1 MTKNLKANFKRDV
14 SHASYTS
21 HLKSLALAAALVLLA
36 GCGIRSI
43 ELVRTADGYDFEYTN
58 IGLKTDVT
66 RIEVEKST
74 NGTIRCV
81 IDGVATDVS
90 AENKRMIEASG
101 TAVGNI
107 AEKVIEGVK

>member
-1 MTKNLKANFKRDV
+1 MKILIV
-14 SHASYTS
+14 I
-21 HLKSLALAAALVLLA
+21 AAAAMCA

-43 ELVRTADGYDFEYTN
+43 ELVRNADGYDFEYTN

-66 RIEVEKST
+66 RVEVEKST
-74 NGTIRCV
+74 NGMVRCV

-90 AENKRMIEASG
+90 AENKRMIEAGG

-107 AEKVIEGVK
+107 AEKVVEGFK

>member
-1 MTKNLKANFKRDV
+1 MKILIAI
-14 SHASYTS
+14 
-21 HLKSLALAAALVLLA
+21 AAAAMCA

-43 ELVRTADGYDFEYTN
+43 ELVRNADGYDFEYTN

-66 RIEVEKST
+66 RIEIEKHT
-74 NGTIRCV
+74 NGIVRCV

-101 TAVGNI
+101 TAVGNV
-107 AEKVIEGVK
+107 AQKVVEGLK

>member
-1 MTKNLKANFKRDV
+1 MKKKLCAPLRLCV
-14 SHASYTS
+14 
-21 HLKSLALAAALVLLA
+21 AALIFSAVA

-43 ELVRTADGYDFEYTN
+43 ELVRNADGYDFEYTN

-74 NGTIRCV
+74 NGIVRCV

-90 AENKRMIEASG
+90 AENKRMIEAGG

>member
-1 MTKNLKANFKRDV
+1 MKILIV
-14 SHASYTS
+14 I
-21 HLKSLALAAALVLLA
+21 AAVAMCA

-43 ELVRTADGYDFEYTN
+43 ELVRNVDGYDFEYTN

-66 RIEVEKST
+66 RIEIEKST
-74 NGTIRCV
+74 NGTVRCV

-101 TAVGNI
+101 TAVGNV
-107 AEKVIEGVK
+107 AQKVVEGLK

>member
-1 MTKNLKANFKRDV
+1 MKILIAI
-14 SHASYTS
+14 
-21 HLKSLALAAALVLLA
+21 AAAAMCA

-43 ELVRTADGYDFEYTN
+43 ELGRNADGYDFEYTN

-66 RIEVEKST
+66 RIEIEKST
-74 NGTIRCV
+74 NGTVRCV

-101 TAVGNI
+101 TVVGNV
-107 AEKVIEGVK
+107 AQKVVEGLK

>member
-1 MTKNLKANFKRDV
+1 MKILIAI
-14 SHASYTS
+14 
-21 HLKSLALAAALVLLA
+21 AAAAMCA

-43 ELVRTADGYDFEYTN
+43 ELVRNADGYDFEYTN

-66 RIEVEKST
+66 RIEIEKST
-74 NGTIRCV
+74 NGIVRCV

-90 AENKRMIEASG
+90 AENKHMIEASG

-107 AEKVIEGVK
+107 AEKVVEGLK

>member
-1 MTKNLKANFKRDV
+1 MKILIAI
-14 SHASYTS
+14 
-21 HLKSLALAAALVLLA
+21 AAAAMCA

-43 ELVRTADGYDFEYTN
+43 KLVRNADGYDFEYTN

-66 RIEVEKST
+66 RIEIEKST
-74 NGTIRCV
+74 NGIVRCV

>member
-1 MTKNLKANFKRDV
+1 MKILIAI
-14 SHASYTS
+14 
-21 HLKSLALAAALVLLA
+21 AAAAMCA

-43 ELVRTADGYDFEYTN
+43 ELVRNADGYDFEYTN

-66 RIEVEKST
+66 RIEIERST
-74 NGTIRCV
+74 NGIVRCV

-101 TAVGNI
+101 TAVGNV
-107 AEKVIEGVK
+107 AQKVVEGLK

>member
-1 MTKNLKANFKRDV
+1 MKILIAI
-14 SHASYTS
+14 
-21 HLKSLALAAALVLLA
+21 AAAAMCA

-43 ELVRTADGYDFEYTN
+43 ELVRNADGYDFEYTN

-66 RIEVEKST
+66 RIEIEKYT
-74 NGTIRCV
+74 NGMVRCV
-81 IDGVATDVS
+81 IEGVATDVS

-107 AEKVIEGVK
+107 AQKVVEGLK

>member
-1 MTKNLKANFKRDV
+1 MKKKLC
-14 SHASYTS
+14 ASLRLCAS
-21 HLKSLALAAALVLLA
+21 ALICSTVA

-58 IGLKTDVT
+58 IGLKTDVEKVE
-66 RIEVEKST
+66 IEKGT

-90 AENKRMIEASG
+90 AENKRMIEAGG

-107 AEKVIEGVK
+107 AEKVVEGLK

>member
-1 MTKNLKANFKRDV
+1 MKKLLFV
-14 SHASYTS
+14 
-21 HLKSLALAAALVLLA
+21 AAVVAFSA
-36 GCGIRSI
+36 GCLRSI

-58 IGLKTDVT
+58 IGLKTDVS

-74 NGTIRCV
+74 NGTIRCM

-90 AENKRMIEASG
+90 AENKHLIEASG

-107 AEKVIEGVK
+107 AEKVVEGMK

>member
-1 MTKNLKANFKRDV
+1 MIKLMIGV
-14 SHASYTS
+14 S
-21 HLKSLALAAALVLLA
+21 AAVLCG

-43 ELVRTADGYDFEYTN
+43 ELVRTPDGYDFEYTN
-58 IGLKTDVT
+58 IGLKTDVEKVE
-66 RIEVEKST
+66 IEKGT

-101 TAVGNI
+101 TAVGNV
-107 AEKVIEGVK
+107 AQKVVEGLK